1 MGDFERL
8 MRFLILFV
16 ALWRSYLTQELEF
29 AGKEFIT
36 YDLTE
41 KRVATEQNRITFRFK
56 TINSFGLIL
65 YSKGTQGDYVTIE
78 LVEGSL
84 R

>member
-1 MGDFERL
+1 MAGFERL
-8 MRFLILFV
+8 ACFV
-16 ALWRSYLTQELEF
+16 LCAALLHFCHSQELEF

-41 KRVATEQNRITFRFK
+41 TRIATEQNRITFRFK
-56 TINSFGLIL
+56 TINSFGLIF
-65 YSKGTQGDYVTIE
+65 YSKGTQGDYLTIE